1 MHDTFPNE
9 RKWKVWHRIIYA
21 LPVFLCNVLILTGG
35 IDIYNVM
42 TWRREVKRL
51 FSTEVS
57 MDLKL
62 LLGGGGVGVAL
73 LSPSCSMPVYA
84 RL

>member
-21 LPVFLCNVLILTGG
+21 LPVFLCNVVILASG

-42 TWRREVKRL
+42 TWRREVKR
-51 FSTEVS
+51 
-57 MDLKL
+57 
-62 LLGGGGVGVAL
+62 
-73 LSPSCSMPVYA
+73 
-84 RL
+84 